1 VRPAITAAIGRIAK
15 IVAFAFNGRSAGAA
29 RVRGMTVRINQFLV
43 SMSVVT
49 PIEYVLYTAGSGLF
63 IASGMRTIGLA

>member
-1 VRPAITAAIGRIAK
+1 MVRR
-15 IVAFAFNGRSAGAA
+15 
-29 RVRGMTVRINQFLV
+29 MTVRINQFLV